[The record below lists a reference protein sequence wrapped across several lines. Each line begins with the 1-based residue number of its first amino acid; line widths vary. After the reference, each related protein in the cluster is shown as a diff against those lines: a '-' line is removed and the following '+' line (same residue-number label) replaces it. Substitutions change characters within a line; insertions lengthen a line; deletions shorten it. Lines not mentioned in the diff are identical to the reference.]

1 MRKLQTVTLTV
12 AALVGLAAFALCAI
26 PAGADPQLESESG
39 PGTRSPGAFAGAL
52 APLRPLEPP
61 MAPTPTA
68 AVVVEPL
75 PAPPTAPNE
84 TEIATAARHDRLTTY
99 VLSVMN
105 GWTHAVSQMPVADY
119 EAVASDIAQAVI
131 LEPEGPLTCDTF
143 AAPDGKRCLWG
154 PGWNTDH
161 AKAVLLATLGY
172 WEGARYAAYV
182 DEGKCQDDA
191 WRKTPEGVRLM
202 HLGGDCDHKNAHSL
216 WQIHP
221 IIDRQAPLYALCNRD
236 AVDGS
241 RLGAARCALS
251 IAASSIRSSGTLT
264 SYTGEF
270 WGEHPKA
277 DIRLD
282 FAQRAIAKHPW

>member
-1 MRKLQTVTLTV
+1 
-12 AALVGLAAFALCAI
+12 
-26 PAGADPQLESESG
+26 
-39 PGTRSPGAFAGAL
+39 
-52 APLRPLEPP
+52 

-161 AKAVLLATLGY
+161 AKAVLLAALGY
-172 WEGARYAAYV
+172 WEGSRYAAYV
-182 DEGKCQDDA
+182 DEYRCNDLA
-191 WRKTPEGVRLM
+191 WRADQANARIL
-202 HLGGDCDHKNAHSL
+202 HLGGNCDNGHAHSL

-282 FAQRAIAKHPW
+282 FAQRAIAKHPWQ

>member
-26 PAGADPQLESESG
+26 PAGADPQFESESG
-39 PGTRSPGAFAGAL
+39 PGTRSPGAFAQDLRSSRIAEQYAGAL
-52 APLRPLEPP
+52 APLR
-61 MAPTPTA
+61 
-68 AVVVEPL
+68 PL

-161 AKAVLLATLGY
+161 AKAVLLAALGY

-182 DEGKCQDDA
+182 DEYRCNDLA
-191 WRKTPEGVRLM
+191 WRADQANARIL
-202 HLGGDCDHKNAHSL
+202 HLGGNCDNGHAHSL

-282 FAQRAIAKHPW
+282 FAQRAIAKRPWR